1 MADARDRAVVEAHA
15 LRTATATAALLH
27 GSRRGPRQLRRPYA
41 AVVASLVVGA
51 LLMVAV
57 WAISTI
63 GELLAEQR
71 RERARSDRVTVVPVV
86 PGLAPGPA
94 EHAPPR
100 RP

>member
-71 RERARSDRVTVVPVV
+71 RERARADRVTAVPVV
-86 PGLAPGPA
+86 RVPAPGPTGY
-94 EHAPPR
+94 APQ
-100 RP
+100 RPL